1 MAEESY
7 FNQNVVNPIQNA
19 WTSLTKGE
27 DLSGLPY
34 EAQAAA
40 LAKRQKL
47 AELLMQQGQ
56 QQPEVLTYK
65 GIAAQPS
72 VAGGLGKALS
82 QFMGAYMGGKAD
94 ENLATATA
102 AEKKAVNEERARIF
116 GMNPAVAATP
126 LSQGAYK
133 GVDAEGIPS
142 YDVNLP
148 TPAKPASY
156 TLRPE
161 EQIDALNALSG
172 RSIFGEKAATMGMP
186 LVTRRL
192 ERGDAAADLA
202 DRRAYEKQLRDAARA
217 QEIADKTK
225 TPLKPAE
232 VAVLGFRPGTV
243 VYKDGLGNISVEQAP
258 DYLSPEALRQK
269 LQLANAGRARTDT
282 AGGDLVLGQ
291 QDDLATGITGQ
302 TGLPLQAFA
311 VLTGNAGS
319 LPRDAKTRS
328 AAFSVANQFLAKRGV
343 DAAGFIDR
351 YKANTQTLQK
361 NIARVNQVE
370 IMQDELIGTIE
381 NLTPV
386 AEAVRTGKL
395 RVANALAIAAGK
407 EIDSP
412 EASEYGFQLQQLRT
426 ELAGYNAALQGRS
439 GNNIFVQDQLEA
451 DRLIKD
457 GLSTGGI
464 SGIKTA
470 LQKSTAKMKPVLDKN
485 VDKAQKRIWELFGVG
500 DKYKN
505 KYDDAPVAGGGP
517 PPAAIADLKR
527 NPATSAQFDQVFGAG
542 AAAKVLGK

>member
-1 MAEESY
+1 
-7 FNQNVVNPIQNA
+7 
-19 WTSLTKGE
+19 
-27 DLSGLPY
+27 
-34 EAQAAA
+34 
-40 LAKRQKL
+40 
-47 AELLMQQGQ
+47 
-56 QQPEVLTYK
+56 
-65 GIAAQPS
+65 
-72 VAGGLGKALS
+72 
-82 QFMGAYMGGKAD
+82 
-94 ENLATATA
+94 
-102 AEKKAVNEERARIF
+102 
-116 GMNPAVAATP
+116 
-126 LSQGAYK
+126 
-133 GVDAEGIPS
+133 
-142 YDVNLP
+142 
-148 TPAKPASY
+148 
-156 TLRPE
+156 
-161 EQIDALNALSG
+161 
-172 RSIFGEKAATMGMP
+172 
-186 LVTRRL
+186 
-192 ERGDAAADLA
+192 
-202 DRRAYEKQLRDAARA
+202 
-217 QEIADKTK
+217 
-225 TPLKPAE
+225 
-232 VAVLGFRPGTV
+232 

-258 DYLSPEALRQK
+258 DYLSPEAFNQRR
-269 LQLANAGRARTDT
+269 QLAVAGRSRTDT

-361 NIARVNQVE
+361 NIARVNQVG

-395 RVANALAIAAGK
+395 RIANALAIAGGK

-505 KYDDAPVAGGGP
+505 KYDDAP
-517 PPAAIADLKR
+517 AANVIPTISSADGYAALKSGTIYKDPQGNTR
-527 NPATSAQFDQVFGAG
+527 TKP
-542 AAAKVLGK
+542 